1 MSEVTGLLKDIAR
14 VISIFIGGAIVL
26 VILLFVYLDLTKT
39 PDADVQL
46 GRVDRD
52 TTFYVGTSEGNHEGS
67 GRISVLA
74 TGLLDASTASVVIGY
89 PKSQTQDIN
98 HRFFL
103 QAGPIDSLYRD
114 DFYDSRAKVTYR
126 HGTVKRGQLR
136 LRVALG
142 FPPEEWGQHPD
153 KSPVHH

>member
-14 VISIFIGGAIVL
+14 VISIFIGGAIGL

-67 GRISVLA
+67 GHISVLA
-74 TGLLDASTASVVIGY
+74 TGNLDTSTASMVIDY
-89 PKSQTQDIN
+89 PESLTQNVN

-103 QAGPIDSLYRD
+103 RKEPVDILYQD
-114 DFYDSRAKVTYR
+114 DFYDSRARITYL

-136 LRVALG
+136 LRVALRL
-142 FPPEEWGQHPD
+142 PPEEWDKHPT
-153 KSPVHH
+153 K